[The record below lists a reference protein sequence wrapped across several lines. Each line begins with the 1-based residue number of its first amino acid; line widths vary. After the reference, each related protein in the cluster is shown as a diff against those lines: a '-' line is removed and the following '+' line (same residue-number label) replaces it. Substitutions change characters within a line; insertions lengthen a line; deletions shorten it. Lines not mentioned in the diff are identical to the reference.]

1 MKSAAKNIQLAS
13 YDDLFKTDEERQ
25 ADAQERVQSL
35 PLDKLEPFPNHPF
48 KVIDDDKMLE
58 TVESIKERGVLVPIL
73 VRPKND
79 GNFEIVSGHRRHH
92 ASQLAGLTEIPA
104 IVREMDDDTAIL
116 LMVDSNLQ
124 REELLPSEKA
134 FAYKMKLDAM
144 KRQGQRTDL
153 TCARIAHK
161 FDGMKSR
168 DILAEEVGES
178 KDQVRRYIRLTYL
191 VTDLLDRV
199 DNKTMA
205 FTDVVTIDEER
216 IDLIRTVF
224 WDMNTV
230 SYYVQ
235 TIEHEDSTE
244 TILHITI
251 TSKKATDM
259 PDFYYFNKS
268 QREALEEVLK
278 PEYAQMLAEL
288 VGTYG
293 GEVTLD
299 DAQIRA
305 MLATMPKDISE
316 RRRAVVEKAYSLL
329 GKVNYFWGGKSS
341 AIGWDSRWGK
351 PTRVTAAGSRTTGTI
366 RPYGLDCSGFVDW
379 VFNNSL
385 GYVIGHGGGAASQHD
400 YCKPISWSEAQPG
413 DLVFY
418 PGDTHVGV
426 FVGKDSNGDPLIIH
440 CASSQNNVVLT
451 GLQGFVSIGRPD
463 CF

>member
-161 FDGMKSR
+161 SDGIKSR
-168 DILAEEVGES
+168 DILAEQVGES
-178 KDQVRRYIRLTYL
+178 KDQIRRYIRLTSL
-191 VTDLLDRV
+191 VPDLLNRV
-199 DNKTMA
+199 DNKTIA
-205 FTDVVTIDEER
+205 FNAAVE
-216 IDLIRTVF
+216 
-224 WDMNTV
+224 V
-230 SYYVQ
+230 SYLTEPEQLMLCDAIEREECTPNLSQ
-235 TIEHEDSTE
+235 TKRLKQYSQDGKLDENVVDAIMTEEKPIEEK
-244 TILHITI
+244 L
-251 TSKKATDM
+251 
-259 PDFYYFNKS
+259 
-268 QREALEEVLK
+268 VLK
-278 PEYAQMLAEL
+278 GDVLAKYFPR
-288 VGTYG
+288 TYTPSQKQKIIVKLL
-293 GEVTLD
+293 EDWHKRQLR
-299 DAQIRA
+299 QQ
-305 MLATMPKDISE
+305 E
-316 RRRAVVEKAYSLL
+316 R
-329 GKVNYFWGGKSS
+329 
-341 AIGWDSRWGK
+341 
-351 PTRVTAAGSRTTGTI
+351 
-366 RPYGLDCSGFVDW
+366 
-379 VFNNSL
+379 
-385 GYVIGHGGGAASQHD
+385 
-400 YCKPISWSEAQPG
+400 
-413 DLVFY
+413 
-418 PGDTHVGV
+418 
-426 FVGKDSNGDPLIIH
+426 
-440 CASSQNNVVLT
+440 
-451 GLQGFVSIGRPD
+451 
-463 CF
+463 